1 MALNV
6 FSNGLRLVCLP
17 KQDKKVCC
25 VVLYIAGGTQSEK
38 NYQSGIS
45 EYLTKIML
53 MGTRKHSSGED
64 LFNYAKSNGIVLNS
78 HNSKESI
85 TISALC
91 QKENVKIAIELL
103 SEIAFET
110 NFSVENGEKARR
122 TQLSQVSM
130 LQENPLYVMDKLLNS
145 TLYYRTGLSNP
156 KHGTNISVSRF
167 RTLDA
172 KDFLEKIFTPR
183 NTIISVV
190 GDVDQT
196 QIYDIVREQFF
207 DKMKDDEKVYKKLKY
222 VSNIDDFEGSCKG
235 RVKKLNQTRIK
246 LAFPTF
252 SYKDKEKYVIEII
265 KPIILN
271 HIRQSLSNLDYY
283 FDTKI
288 NTKYYSNNGNI
299 TFDIIVDYE
308 FTEDHLKN
316 FVDALYYDI
325 KNRVIEDDEFE
336 REKKVFITEFLNKYD
351 NVLENALVSAKTLA
365 LTKQT
370 FSESSEILNI
380 QLLTNKEANKVL
392 KRILNFRKMVIVY
405 LGHDVDIN
413 YEDLASIE
421 D

>member
-53 MGTRKHSSGED
+53 MGTHKHSTHEI
-64 LFNYAKSNGIVLNS
+64 LNNYAKSHGIILTT

-85 TISALC
+85 TVSALC
-91 QKENVKIAIELL
+91 PRENVNVAIELL

-110 NFSVENGEKARR
+110 NFSVEYGEKARR

-130 LQENPLYVMDKLLNS
+130 LVENPLYIMDKLLNS
-145 TLYYRTGLSNP
+145 TLYYRTGLANP

-167 RTLDA
+167 RSLDA

-196 QIYDIVREQFF
+196 QIYDLVKVNFF
-207 DKMKDDEKVYKKLKY
+207 DKMKEDERVYKKLKY
-222 VSNIDDFEGSCKG
+222 VSSIDDFVGSCKG

-246 LAFPTF
+246 VSFPTF
-252 SYKDKEKYVIEII
+252 SFKDKEKYVIEII

-271 HIRQSLSNLDYY
+271 HLKQSLSNLDYY

-299 TFDIIVDYE
+299 VFDIMVDYE
-308 FTEDHLKN
+308 FAEEHLKS
-316 FVDALYYDI
+316 FVEALYYDI
-325 KNRVIEDDEFE
+325 KNRDISNEEFE
-336 REKKVFITEFLNKYD
+336 REKSVFVTNFLNNYD
-351 NVLENALVSAKTLA
+351 NVVENALISAKTLA

-370 FSESSEILNI
+370 FSESSEILKI
-380 QLLTNKEANKVL
+380 ELLTNKEANKVL
-392 KRILNFRKMVIVY
+392 KRILDFRKMVIVY
-405 LGHDVDIN
+405 LGHDIEID
-413 YEDLASIE
+413 YENLASIE
-421 D
+421 N